1 METEMKVYL
10 KIFSVLANKL
20 SDVLKSQYPEGLKA
34 GTVVELGLPSK
45 STISNL
51 MEILNLRSNNKYLIF
66 VNGKSQKNDYLLAEG
81 DQIGIFPPIGGG

>member
-1 METEMKVYL
+1 MKVYL

-34 GTVVELGLPSK
+34 GTVVELDLPST
-45 STISNL
+45 SSISNL
-51 MEILNLRSNNKYLIF
+51 MDNLNLRSNNKYLIF
-66 VNGKSQKNDYLLAEG
+66 VNGKSQKHDYLLSEG